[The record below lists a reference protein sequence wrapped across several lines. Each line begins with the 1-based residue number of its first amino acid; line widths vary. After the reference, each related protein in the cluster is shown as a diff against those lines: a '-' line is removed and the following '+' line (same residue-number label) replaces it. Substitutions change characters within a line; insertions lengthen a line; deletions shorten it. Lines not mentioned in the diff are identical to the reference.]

1 MGAKVGRRGR
11 RNRGIKRIRWL
22 LGITGVLPIALVTT
36 PSPAQAA
43 YGNMCDYAVV
53 IGVRGTDAAPGKGS
67 LHSGRL
73 YSDGGFGTEIQP
85 LINQLRRDVFPYY
98 HHALNYPAAGGTG
111 YIDSVNKGRSRLIAE
126 LNYVANS
133 CGKIK
138 PAVVLAGHSQGAA
151 VVLAAL
157 IDDGTSSGNLTSK
170 ARAMIRAVAVY
181 GDPLFKKSQAMNAPG
196 AQDQK
201 NGLLGARPSAWT
213 TQLNQLRYVGW
224 PMGGTKAGWVQIIRS
239 YCYAGDLFCAS
250 GTGSKAIDIHNSY
263 GVKETYKVWQWIDYM
278 LSNNN

>member
-98 HHALNYPAAGGTG
+98 YHALNYPAAGGTG

-201 NGLLGARPSAWT
+201 DGLLGARPSDGLHSSISFDMWVGPWAARRRGGFRSFGHTATQVTCSAPLALDRKPSTSTIPTVSRRPTRSGNGLT
-213 TQLNQLRYVGW
+213 T
-224 PMGGTKAGWVQIIRS
+224 
-239 YCYAGDLFCAS
+239 C
-250 GTGSKAIDIHNSY
+250 
-263 GVKETYKVWQWIDYM
+263 
-278 LSNNN
+278 